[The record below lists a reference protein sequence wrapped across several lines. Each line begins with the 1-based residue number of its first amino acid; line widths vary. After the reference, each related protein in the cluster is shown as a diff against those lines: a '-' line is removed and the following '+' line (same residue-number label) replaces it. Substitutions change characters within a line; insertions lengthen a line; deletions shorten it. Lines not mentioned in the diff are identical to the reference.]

1 MDSTERNSE
10 QLTDAAIHSIKRHT
24 LYAAAGTLIPIPF
37 IEVVTSTSMQI
48 HMIAQLCDIYR
59 VRFSEHAVKASLA
72 TFVGVIVP
80 SGSIGAS
87 AYTLARA
94 VPVVGPV
101 LGLITAPVLAGSMTW
116 AIGRVFAWHFER
128 GGSLDDFRAEDA
140 IARFRKEFAEGKRRV
155 SQFASGHAT
164 RQSIW

>member
-1 MDSTERNSE
+1 MDSNQISSE
-10 QLTDAAIHSIKRHT
+10 KLPDAASRSIRRHT

-37 IEVVTSTSMQI
+37 IEVVTNTSMQI
-48 HMIAQLCDIYR
+48 HMIAQLCDIYG

-72 TFVGVIVP
+72 TFVGVVVP

-87 AYTLARA
+87 VYTLARA
-94 VPVVGPV
+94 VPVVGPA
-101 LGLITAPVLAGSMTW
+101 LGLTTAPVLAGSMTW

-155 SQFASGHAT
+155 SQFASGSAT
-164 RQSIW
+164 RQGI

>member
-1 MDSTERNSE
+1 MDSNQISSE
-10 QLTDAAIHSIKRHT
+10 KLPDAASRSIRRHT

-37 IEVVTSTSMQI
+37 IEVVTNTSMQI
-48 HMIAQLCDIYR
+48 HMIAQLCDIYG

-72 TFVGVIVP
+72 TFVGVVVP

-87 AYTLARA
+87 VHTLARA

-101 LGLITAPVLAGSMTW
+101 LGLTTAPVLAGAMTW

-155 SQFASGHAT
+155 SQFASGNAT
-164 RQSIW
+164 RQGI